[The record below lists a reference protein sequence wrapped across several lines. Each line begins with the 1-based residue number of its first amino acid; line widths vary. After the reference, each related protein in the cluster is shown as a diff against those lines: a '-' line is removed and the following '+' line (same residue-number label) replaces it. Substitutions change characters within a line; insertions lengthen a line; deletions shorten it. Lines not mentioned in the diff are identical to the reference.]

1 MATIEHTRE
10 PVVAKVDT
18 LVDENGYKVDVPDD
32 AALKVATEVEQTVGG
47 TGPTNWWRLGLIGL
61 GIVAAILLAL
71 QLMGGNTGTDMIP
84 GTPTAAPQEQT
95 TGQ

>member
-10 PVVAKVDT
+10 PKLARVDT
-18 LVDENGYKVDVPDD
+18 LVDENGYKVDVPNDS
-32 AALKVATEVEQTVGG
+32 ALEVATEVEQTVGA
-47 TGPTNWWRLGLIGL
+47 TGPTNWWRMGLIAV

-71 QLMGGNTGTDMIP
+71 QLMAGNTGTEMVP
-84 GTPTAAPQEQT
+84 GTPTAAPQTQQ